1 MTEHF
6 TAHLPE
12 VSGIFLNAVLMTITV
27 TLGGGALATLL
38 GMGIAYLSTSKYPF
52 IRLFSATYVALLRAV
67 PTLSLLFFLYYGLP
81 AFDIRLEPIPAAF
94 IAFGLHGAA
103 YVAEI
108 VRAALSSVATGQREA
123 ALSIGMTKYQSM
135 WHILYPQAAR
145 IALPPY
151 FNYLIQLLKDTS
163 IASVIAVPELMFRV
177 TTLANQIG
185 FTDYLYL
192 YAALIYLILS
202 VGLSRGAKAIE
213 RRMQLSLGG
222 RV

>member
-1 MTEHF
+1 
-6 TAHLPE
+6 
-12 VSGIFLNAVLMTITV
+12 
-27 TLGGGALATLL
+27 
-38 GMGIAYLSTSKYPF
+38 
-52 IRLFSATYVALLRAV
+52 VALLRSV

-81 AFDIRLEPIPAAF
+81 AFDIRLEPIPAAL

-108 VRAALSSVATGQREA
+108 VRAALSSVAVGQREA
-123 ALSIGMTKYQSM
+123 ALSIGMTKFQSM
-135 WHILYPQAAR
+135 RHILYPQATR

-151 FNYLIQLLKDTS
+151 FNFLIQLLKDTS

-192 YAALIYLILS
+192 YAAAIYLVLS
-202 VGLSRGAKAIE
+202 LGLSRGAKVIE
-213 RRMQLSLGG
+213 RRMQLSLGS

>member
-1 MTEHF
+1 MSEHF
-6 TAHLPE
+6 TSHLPE
-12 VSGIFLNAVLMTITV
+12 VSGILANAMLMTVIV

-38 GMGIAYLSTSKYPF
+38 GSFIAYLSTSNS
-52 IRLFSATYVALLRAV
+52 RLLRIFGATYVALLRSV

-81 AFDIRLEPIPAAF
+81 AFDIRLEPIPAAL

-108 VRAALSSVATGQREA
+108 VRAALSSVAVGQREA
-123 ALSIGMTKYQSM
+123 ALSIGMTKFQSM
-135 WHILYPQAAR
+135 RHILYPQAAR

-177 TTLANQIG
+177 STLANQIG

-192 YAALIYLILS
+192 YAAAIYLILS
-202 VGLSRGAKAIE
+202 LGLSRGAKVIE
-213 RRMQLSLGG
+213 RRMQLSLGS

>member
-1 MTEHF
+1 MTDHF

-12 VSGIFLNAVLMTITV
+12 VSGVFLNAVLMTITV

-38 GMGIAYLSTSKYPF
+38 GTGVAYLSTSKYTF
-52 IRLFSATYVALLRAV
+52 IRLFSAIYVAILRAV

-81 AFDIRLEPIPAAF
+81 AFDIRLAPIPAAL

-108 VRAALSSVATGQREA
+108 SRAALSSVATGQREA
-123 ALSIGMTKYQSM
+123 ALSIGMTKSQVMRY
-135 WHILYPQAAR
+135 ILYPQAAR

-192 YAALIYLILS
+192 YAAVIYLILS

-213 RRMQLSLGG
+213 RRMQLHLGR

>member
-1 MTEHF
+1 MSEHF
-6 TAHLPE
+6 FSHLPE
-12 VSGIFLNAVLMTITV
+12 VSGILANAMLMTVIV

-38 GMGIAYLSTSKYPF
+38 GSFIAYLSTSHS
-52 IRLFSATYVALLRAV
+52 RLLRIFAATYVALLRSV

-81 AFDIRLEPIPAAF
+81 AFDIRLEPIPAAL

-108 VRAALSSVATGQREA
+108 VRAALSSVAVGQREA
-123 ALSIGMTKYQSM
+123 ALSIGMTKFQSM
-135 WHILYPQAAR
+135 RHILYPQAAR

-151 FNYLIQLLKDTS
+151 FNYLIQLRKDTS

-192 YAALIYLILS
+192 YAAAIYLILS
-202 VGLSRGAKAIE
+202 LGLSRGAKVIE
-213 RRMQLSLGG
+213 RRMQLSLGSH
-222 RV
+222 V